1 MHFPLRSPVLG
12 STLNLVSTFL
22 VSMLRLTN
30 MLKTLSLRRSL
41 SLLGLLVAFMS
52 QASGAMAGTS
62 GNIAGVVRNATT
74 GAPVAGVRLEIE
86 SGSQA
91 VTTTTDAH
99 GHFVVFS
106 LQPDDYTLTAEKTGY
121 NTRSLSGYPVYADQT
136 QQYDLQLSPASSENG
151 G

>member
-1 MHFPLRSPVLG
+1 MV
-12 STLNLVSTFL
+12 
-22 VSMLRLTN
+22 RLTN

-52 QASGAMAGTS
+52 QSSWALAGTS
-62 GNIAGVVRNATT
+62 GNIAGVVRDATT
-74 GAPVAGVRLEIE
+74 GTPVAGVRLEIA

-106 LQPDDYTLTAEKTGY
+106 LQPDDYTLTAEKAGY

-136 QQYDLQLSPASSENG
+136 QQYDVQLRPASGDSAG